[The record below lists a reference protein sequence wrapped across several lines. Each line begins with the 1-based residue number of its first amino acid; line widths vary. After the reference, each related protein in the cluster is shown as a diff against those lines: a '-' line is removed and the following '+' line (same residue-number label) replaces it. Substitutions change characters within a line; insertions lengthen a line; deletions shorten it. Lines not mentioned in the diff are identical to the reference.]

1 MTCGPSPRL
10 FYCLGILAIAAAGGA
25 APLAADEVYS
35 PQEREHWSFL
45 PRQQADPPTFV
56 DPADRDWP
64 RGPIDAFVL
73 ARQRARDL
81 RPAPEAD
88 RVALARRLFF
98 QVTGLPPAPDE
109 IEAFVNDPAP
119 DAYERLVDRLLAS
132 PRYGEQWGQHWL
144 DVVRYAETEGFE
156 YDRHRPGAWRYRDY
170 VIGSLNADKPYDQF
184 VAEQLAGDELRPD
197 DREALV
203 AAGFHRLGPV
213 RRNAGNAAVA
223 FSRNEVLTERTNAVG
238 AAFLA
243 LTVGCARC
251 HDHMFD
257 PIRQTD
263 YYRLQAF
270 LSASFE
276 DDLVLASEEL
286 KRDWE
291 ARNKASEE
299 EIAKIK
305 KQLKPDDD
313 KPVTGQE
320 EERLLAELQAAQDRA
335 PAPLPAISTVRND
348 PSRRTPIHL
357 LVRGDPEQ
365 KGQRLTMRVPGVL
378 LPASRPGGG
387 EGFPDDASHPKAH
400 LAEWI
405 TDRENPLTAR
415 VIVNRLWQ
423 SHFGIGL
430 VATAN
435 DFGLNGDPPSHPEL
449 LDYLAG
455 CLIEHD
461 WQLKPIHRMILSS
474 STYRQ
479 ASQSPLSDRAMQF
492 DPANRLLWHFPR
504 RRLAAEELRDAM
516 LAVSGTLNLTAGGPS
531 VIVPVEQE
539 LVDLLYKPSQW
550 QVTADQAQHLRR
562 SVYLVAKRNLRL
574 PFLEVFDQP
583 DLQTSCARRE
593 SSTHAPQSLE
603 LLNGDLSNMLAER
616 FAARLRR
623 EAGGSPD
630 EVVALAFALATGR
643 PPSERER
650 AVAVRFLAEQPL
662 REFALAMFNLNA
674 FLYVQ

>member
-1 MTCGPSPRL
+1 MRHEPAQRL
-10 FYCLGILAIAAAGGA
+10 ICRLAFLAIVMAVGHV
-25 APLAADEVYS
+25 PVAADEEEYS
-35 PQEREHWSFL
+35 RQDREHWSFL
-45 PRQQADPPTFV
+45 PCLESDLPTFV
-56 DPADRDWP
+56 DPEDRSWP
-64 RGPIDAFVL
+64 RGAIDAFVL
-73 ARQRARDL
+73 AEQRAHDL
-81 RPAPEAD
+81 RPAPEAN
-88 RVALARRLFF
+88 RVVLARRLFF

-109 IEAFVNDPAP
+109 IDAFVNDPAP

-144 DVVRYAETEGFE
+144 DVARYAETEGFE
-156 YDRHRPGAWRYRDY
+156 YDRHRPGAWRFRDY
-170 VIGSLNADKPYDQF
+170 VIRSLNADKPYDQF

-197 DREALV
+197 DHEALV

-223 FSRNEVLTERTNAVG
+223 FSRNEILTERTNAVG
-238 AAFLA
+238 TAFLG

-276 DDLVLASEEL
+276 ANLEIASDEL
-286 KRDWE
+286 KRDWN
-291 ARNKASEE
+291 ARNKASND
-299 EIAKIK
+299 EIASIK
-305 KQLKPDDD
+305 AQLKPAGG

-320 EERLLAELQAAQDRA
+320 EERLLAELEAAQDRA
-335 PAPLPAISTVRND
+335 PAPLPTISTVRND
-348 PSRRTPIHL
+348 ANQRTPIHL
-357 LVRGDPEQ
+357 LERGEPEQ
-365 KGQRLTMRVPGVL
+365 KAQRLNMRVLGVL
-378 LPASRPGGG
+378 LPAGA
-387 EGFPDDASHPKAH
+387 EGFPDDTSNPKAL
-400 LAEWI
+400 LAAWI
-405 TDRENPLTAR
+405 TNKNNPLTAR

-423 SHFGIGL
+423 SHFGTGL

-435 DFGLNGDPPSHPEL
+435 DFGFNGDMPSHPKL
-449 LDYLAG
+449 LDYLANR
-455 CLIEHD
+455 LIEHD

-479 ASQSPLSDRAMQF
+479 SARSPLAAAAEQF
-492 DPANRLLWHFPR
+492 DPDNRLLWHFPR

-516 LAVSGTLNLTAGGPS
+516 LAVSGQLNLTAGGPS
-531 VIVPVEQE
+531 VIVPVDQE
-539 LVDLLYKPSQW
+539 LVDLLYKPAQW
-550 QVTADQAQHLRR
+550 QVTPDETQHLRR

-603 LLNGDLSNMLAER
+603 LLNGTLSNQLAQRFAER
-616 FAARLRR
+616 LRQG
-623 EAGGSPD
+623 AGSEPH
-630 EVVALAFALATGR
+630 EVVTLAFALAAGR

-674 FLYVQ
+674 FLYVE